1 MIACKMECLN
11 IIELIS
17 AYDNDVMVQF
27 LAASFKGIEFPKKKI
42 NFNSFSDSENQMQ
55 FKYEPELVDS
65 FLGTLPSEDTLQPIL

>member
-27 LAASFKGIEFPKKKI
+27 LAASFKSTKFPKKKI
-42 NFNSFSDSENQMQ
+42 NFNNFNDSENQMQ
-55 FKYEPELVDS
+55 F
-65 FLGTLPSEDTLQPIL
+65 